1 MAERYSRTLA
11 QADGTR
17 ELTLSP
23 ARRAAA
29 WLPVLVWLFVVMG
42 FSQGT
47 FSAAWSIQGIGP
59 LVRVL
64 GLTPEQAA
72 MVHFF
77 IRKGA
82 HVFEYAVLGLLA
94 FRAATLSLP
103 ALPVPAVAIALGIAL
118 AMAAVDEW
126 HQAYEPTRTGT
137 TRDVALDFA
146 GACCGVAVWRRW
158 KLGLR

>member
-1 MAERYSRTLA
+1 LS
-11 QADGTR
+11 QAVGTR

-47 FSAAWSIQGIGP
+47 FSAAWSMQGIGP

-82 HVFEYAVLGLLA
+82 HVLEYAVLGLLA

-103 ALPVPAVAIALGIAL
+103 ARPVAAAAIALGIAL

-137 TRDVALDFA
+137 PRDVALDLA
-146 GACCGVAVWRRW
+146 GACGGVAVWRRW